1 MKMEFHYIN
10 KTGELGQWPYGI
22 MSHCGID
29 GEEVMEIRTNTES
42 CIAVITVRGR
52 SPSAVMTSN
61 TARGVSSYFHYFRAI
76 YSAVT
81 LLYNGLE

>member
-1 MKMEFHYIN
+1 MQHSAV
-10 KTGELGQWPYGI
+10 

-42 CIAVITVRGR
+42 CIAVITERGR
-52 SPSAVMTSN
+52 SPSAVMSSN

>member
-1 MKMEFHYIN
+1 MSRNPDDTAVAI
-10 KTGELGQWPYGI
+10 KTCMIFKVVRPVRKAKAA

-61 TARGVSSYFHYFRAI
+61 TARGVSSYFHYF
-76 YSAVT
+76 
-81 LLYNGLE
+81 